1 MAGRGGLLKVL
12 VVAVGKVKGPLAPVV
27 AEYECRAARYWKL
40 AVEEVES
47 GARRGSRDPE
57 AVMTAESGRLLS
69 RVPDGLELIAL
80 TRGGKQMGSEELSG
94 YLQELGVRSSAGVA
108 FLIGGAHGLAQHI
121 LTKAQ
126 RRLSLSAMTLP
137 HEVARLVLA
146 EQLYRAGTIARGE
159 PYHKG

>member
-1 MAGRGGLLKVL
+1 LRLL

-27 AEYECRAARYWKL
+27 AEYERRAARYWKL
-40 AVEEVES
+40 AIEEVNA
-47 GARRGSRDPE
+47 GARRGSQDSE
-57 AVMTAESGRLLS
+57 AVMTAEAARLLA
-69 RVPDGLELIAL
+69 RVPEELELIAL

-108 FLIGGAHGLAQHI
+108 FVIGGAHGLAQDV
-121 LTKAQ
+121 LTRAR

>member
-1 MAGRGGLLKVL
+1 MRVL

-27 AEYECRAARYWKL
+27 GEYERRAARYWKL
-40 AVEEVES
+40 AIEEVDA
-47 GARRGSRDPE
+47 GARRGARDPQ
-57 AVMTAESGRLLS
+57 AVMTAEAERLLAH
-69 RVPDGLELIAL
+69 VPGELELIAL
-80 TRGGKQMGSEELSG
+80 TRGGKEMSSEELSG
-94 YLQELGVRSSAGVA
+94 YLQEQAVRSSAGVA
-108 FLIGGAHGLAQHI
+108 FVIGGAHGLAQEV
-121 LTKAQ
+121 LTKAR

>member
-1 MAGRGGLLKVL
+1 ML

-27 AEYECRAARYWKL
+27 AEYERRAARYWKL
-40 AVEEVES
+40 AVEEVDA
-47 GARRGSRDPE
+47 GARRASRDSE
-57 AVMTAESGRLLS
+57 AVMTAEAGRLLA
-69 RVPDGLELIAL
+69 RIPDELEMIAL
-80 TRGGKQMGSEELSG
+80 TRGGEEMGSEELSG
-94 YLQELGVRSSAGVA
+94 YLQELGVRSSSGVA
-108 FLIGGAHGLAQHI
+108 FLIGGAHGLAQDI
-121 LTKAQ
+121 LTKAR

>member
-1 MAGRGGLLKVL
+1 MLL
-12 VVAVGKVKGPLAPVV
+12 VAVGKVKGPLAPVV
-27 AEYECRAARYWKL
+27 AEYERRAARYWKL
-40 AVEEVES
+40 AIEEVDA
-47 GARRGSRDPE
+47 GARRGSQDSG
-57 AVMTAESGRLLS
+57 AVMSAEAGRLLA
-69 RVPDGLELIAL
+69 RVPEELELIAL

-108 FLIGGAHGLAQHI
+108 FVIGGAHGLAQDV
-121 LTKAQ
+121 LTRAR

>member
-1 MAGRGGLLKVL
+1 MRVL

-27 AEYECRAARYWKL
+27 SEYERRAARYWKL
-40 AVEEVES
+40 TVEEVDA
-47 GARRGSRDPE
+47 GARRGSRDAQ
-57 AVMTAESGRLLS
+57 AVMAAEAGRLLAQ
-69 RVPDGLELIAL
+69 VPAELELIAL
-80 TRGGKQMGSEELSG
+80 TRGGKEMGSAELSG
-94 YLQELGVRSSAGVA
+94 YLQEQAVRSSAGVA
-108 FLIGGAHGLAQHI
+108 FVIGGAHGLAQEV
-121 LTKAQ
+121 LTKAR

>member
-1 MAGRGGLLKVL
+1 MKLL

-27 AEYECRAARYWKL
+27 ADYERRAARCWKL
-40 AVEEVES
+40 AIEEVDA
-47 GARRGSRDPE
+47 GARRGSQDSE
-57 AVMTAESGRLLS
+57 AVMAAEAGRLLAH
-69 RVPDGLELIAL
+69 VPDELELIAL
-80 TRGGKQMGSEELSG
+80 TRGGKGMGSAELSR
-94 YLQELGVRSSAGVA
+94 YLQELAVRSSAGAA
-108 FLIGGAHGLAQHI
+108 FVIGGAHGLAPEI
-121 LTKAQ
+121 LTKAR

>member
-1 MAGRGGLLKVL
+1 MRLL

-27 AEYECRAARYWKL
+27 AEYERRAARYWKL
-40 AVEEVES
+40 AVEEVDS
-47 GARRGSRDPE
+47 GARRGARDPR
-57 AVMTAESGRLLS
+57 AVMTAEAERLLAH
-69 RVPDGLELIAL
+69 VPGELELIAL
-80 TRGGKQMGSEELSG
+80 TRGGKGMGSEELSG
-94 YLQELGVRSSAGVA
+94 YLQEQAVRSSAGVA
-108 FLIGGAHGLAQHI
+108 FVIGGAHGLAQEI
-121 LTKAQ
+121 LSKAR

>member
-1 MAGRGGLLKVL
+1 MKVL

-27 AEYECRAARYWKL
+27 AEYERRAARYWKL
-40 AVEEVES
+40 AIEEVDA
-47 GARRGSRDPE
+47 GARRGSQDSG
-57 AVMTAESGRLLS
+57 AVMSAEAGRLLA
-69 RVPDGLELIAL
+69 RVPDELELIAL

-108 FLIGGAHGLAQHI
+108 FVIGGAHGLAQDV
-121 LTKAQ
+121 LTRAR

>member
-1 MAGRGGLLKVL
+1 MRLL

-27 AEYECRAARYWKL
+27 AEYERRAARYWRL
-40 AVEEVES
+40 AVEEVDA
-47 GARRGSRDPE
+47 GARLGSQDSE
-57 AVMTAESGRLLS
+57 AVMTAEAGRLLA
-69 RVPDGLELIAL
+69 RVPDELELIAL
-80 TRGGKQMGSEELSG
+80 TRGGKEMGSEELSG
-94 YLQELGVRSSAGVA
+94 YLQELAVRSSAGVA
-108 FLIGGAHGLAQHI
+108 FVIGGAHGLAQDI
-121 LTKAQ
+121 LTKAR

>member
-1 MAGRGGLLKVL
+1 LKVL

-27 AEYECRAARYWKL
+27 AEYERRAARYWKL
-40 AVEEVES
+40 AIEEVDA
-47 GARRGSRDPE
+47 GARRGSQDSG
-57 AVMTAESGRLLS
+57 AVMSAEAGRLLA
-69 RVPDGLELIAL
+69 RVPDELELIAL

-108 FLIGGAHGLAQHI
+108 FVIGGAHGLAQDV
-121 LTKAQ
+121 LTRAR

>member
-1 MAGRGGLLKVL
+1 MRLL

-27 AEYECRAARYWKL
+27 AEYERRAARYWKL
-40 AVEEVES
+40 AVEEVDA
-47 GARRGSRDPE
+47 GARRGSRDSE
-57 AVMTAESGRLLS
+57 AVMTAEAERLLA
-69 RVPDGLELIAL
+69 RVPDELELIAL
-80 TRGGKQMGSEELSG
+80 TRGGKEMGSEELSG
-94 YLQELGVRSSAGVA
+94 YLQERAVRSSAGVA
-108 FLIGGAHGLAQHI
+108 FVIGGAHGLAQDI
-121 LTKAQ
+121 LTKAR

>member
-1 MAGRGGLLKVL
+1 MKVL
-12 VVAVGKVKGPLAPVV
+12 LVAVGKVKGPLAPVV
-27 AEYECRAARYWKL
+27 AEYERRAARYWKL
-40 AVEEVES
+40 AIEEVDA
-47 GARRGSRDPE
+47 GARRGSQDSG
-57 AVMTAESGRLLS
+57 AVMSAEAGRLLA
-69 RVPDGLELIAL
+69 RVPDELELIAL

-108 FLIGGAHGLAQHI
+108 FVIGGAHGLAQDV
-121 LTKAQ
+121 LTRAR

>member
-1 MAGRGGLLKVL
+1 MKVL
-12 VVAVGKVKGPLAPVV
+12 LVAVGKVKGPLAPVV
-27 AEYECRAARYWKL
+27 AEYERRAARYWKL
-40 AVEEVES
+40 AIEEVDA
-47 GARRGSRDPE
+47 GARRGSQDSG
-57 AVMTAESGRLLS
+57 AVMSAEAGRLLA
-69 RVPDGLELIAL
+69 RVPEELELIAL

-108 FLIGGAHGLAQHI
+108 FVIGGAHGLAQDV
-121 LTKAQ
+121 LTRAR

>member
-1 MAGRGGLLKVL
+1 
-12 VVAVGKVKGPLAPVV
+12 
-27 AEYECRAARYWKL
+27 
-40 AVEEVES
+40 
-47 GARRGSRDPE
+47 
-57 AVMTAESGRLLS
+57 MTAESGRLLS

-108 FLIGGAHGLAQHI
+108 FLIGGAHGLAQDI
-121 LTKAQ
+121 LTKAR

>member
-1 MAGRGGLLKVL
+1 ML

-27 AEYECRAARYWKL
+27 AEYERRAARYWKL
-40 AVEEVES
+40 AIEEVDA
-47 GARRGSRDPE
+47 GARRGSQDSG
-57 AVMTAESGRLLS
+57 AVMSAEAGRLLA
-69 RVPDGLELIAL
+69 RVPDELELIAL

-108 FLIGGAHGLAQHI
+108 FVIGGAHGLAQDV
-121 LTKAQ
+121 LTRAR

>member
-1 MAGRGGLLKVL
+1 MLL
-12 VVAVGKVKGPLAPVV
+12 VAVGKVKGPLAPVV
-27 AEYECRAARYWKL
+27 AEYERRAARYWKL
-40 AVEEVES
+40 AIEEVDA
-47 GARRGSRDPE
+47 GARRGSQDSR
-57 AVMTAESGRLLS
+57 AVMSAEAGRLLA
-69 RVPDGLELIAL
+69 RVPDELELIAL

-108 FLIGGAHGLAQHI
+108 FVIGGAHGLAQDV
-121 LTKAQ
+121 LTRAR

>member
-1 MAGRGGLLKVL
+1 MRLL

-27 AEYECRAARYWKL
+27 AEYERRAARYWKL
-40 AVEEVES
+40 EVEEVDA
-47 GARRGSRDPE
+47 GARLGSQDSE
-57 AVMTAESGRLLS
+57 AVMTAEAGRLLA
-69 RVPDGLELIAL
+69 RVPDELELIAL
-80 TRGGKQMGSEELSG
+80 TRGGKEMGSEELSG
-94 YLQELGVRSSAGVA
+94 YLQERALRSAAGVA
-108 FLIGGAHGLAQHI
+108 FVIGGAHGLAQDV
-121 LTKAQ
+121 LTKAR

>member
-1 MAGRGGLLKVL
+1 VL

-27 AEYECRAARYWKL
+27 AEYERRAARYWKL
-40 AVEEVES
+40 AIEEVDA
-47 GARRGSRDPE
+47 GARRGSQDSG
-57 AVMTAESGRLLS
+57 AVMSAEAGRLLA
-69 RVPDGLELIAL
+69 RVPDELELIAL

-108 FLIGGAHGLAQHI
+108 FVIGGAHGLAQDV
-121 LTKAQ
+121 LTRAR